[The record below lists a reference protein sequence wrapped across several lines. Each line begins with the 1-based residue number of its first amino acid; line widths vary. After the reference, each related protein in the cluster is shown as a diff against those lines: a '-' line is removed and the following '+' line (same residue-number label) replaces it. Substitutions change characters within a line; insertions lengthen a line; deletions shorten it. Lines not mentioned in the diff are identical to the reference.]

1 MPTLP
6 VSSSD
11 LPLQPARDIA
21 SFVESPVDRYV
32 ARRCFCY
39 WQQSTHTKGLI
50 AWGDPTADD
59 ALEMTQAFEVGARED
74 EPHVSLVDMRSLR
87 TIDVAAFEVIMR
99 YMAERQSVFARTVQ
113 RQALVHGSGAIGAAV
128 AGFYRV
134 VQPTYSVESLGDLSE
149 AIDWLAPPDPIAV
162 GAIVTALRLQHI
174 DVPPIISRLRTVLA
188 SSGHILS
195 LPEVARALGTS
206 RRSLQRDLDLIGSSF
221 REEIARYRLA
231 RAEQLLAG
239 SNMPLK
245 SVAAAIELAPSRL
258 TALFR
263 QHHGVSP
270 AAWRARFVR
279 VASDAPEVAAGDSA
293 GDSEKET

>member
-1 MPTLP
+1 MPP
-6 VSSSD
+6 SRGSISD
-11 LPLQPARDIA
+11 LPLQAARDIA
-21 SFVESPVDRYV
+21 SFVESPIDRFV
-32 ARRCFCY
+32 ARRCFCF
-39 WQQSTHTKGLI
+39 WQLGTNTKGLI

-59 ALEMTQAFEVGARED
+59 ALEMTRAFEVGARED

-99 YMAERQSVFARTVQ
+99 YMAERQEVFARTVR
-113 RQALVHGSGAIGAAV
+113 RQALVHGTGAIGAAV
-128 AGFYRV
+128 AGFYQV
-134 VQPTYSVESLGDLSE
+134 VQPAYPVESLPDVNH
-149 AIDWLAPPDPIAV
+149 AIEWLAPPAPEVVRAL
-162 GAIVTALRLQHI
+162 VTDLRLRHI
-174 DVPPIISRLRTVLA
+174 DVAPVVSRLRAVLS
-188 SSGHILS
+188 SSGHIMS
-195 LPEVARALGTS
+195 LPEAARALGTS
-206 RRSLQRDLDLIGSSF
+206 RRSLQRDLDLTGSSF
-221 REEIARYRLA
+221 REEVARYRLA

-279 VASDAPEVAAGDSA
+279 VASDVPELAAGDSN
-293 GDSEKET
+293 GNLDEPS